1 MGYIQDFE
9 VHIRVMLEGK
19 IPEALLEE
27 VLKVTKETVL
37 ESYRNGIEHG
47 RLNRETKSPAYKG
60 KPTHRNTR

>member
-9 VHIRVMLEGK
+9 VRIRVMLEGN

-27 VLKVTKETVL
+27 VLKVTKETVI

-47 RLNRETKSPAYKG
+47 RLNRDSKTPAHKG
-60 KPTHRNTR
+60 KPTYRNTR